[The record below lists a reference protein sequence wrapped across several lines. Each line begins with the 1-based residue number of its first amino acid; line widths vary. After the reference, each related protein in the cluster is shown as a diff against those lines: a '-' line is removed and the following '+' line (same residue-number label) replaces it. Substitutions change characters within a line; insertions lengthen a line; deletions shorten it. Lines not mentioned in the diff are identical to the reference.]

1 VYILDLNK
9 QQTHKKILGVLMKA
23 SLTLL
28 AFLITMLISPL
39 RYAEP
44 GFNGTAPGC
53 GGSGCHT
60 SQAGIL
66 TATVQSNLQVK
77 ISLPSATGNVAG
89 ELVDVNGN
97 VVAVMNPTNNP
108 FTLTAPSAGTYRVNA
123 GYKNPSRKW
132 DSTTVT
138 INVTGIANDL
148 IESTPHTY
156 KLYNNYPNPF
166 NPSTKIFY
174 SVPERS
180 QVTLKIYD
188 MIGNEVASPLNGE
201 KASGNYSFNFDAG
214 NLASGVYFYQLEAI
228 PLSGLRT
235 GFKETKKMIL
245 TK

>member
-1 VYILDLNK
+1 
-9 QQTHKKILGVLMKA
+9 MKA

-28 AFLITMLISPL
+28 TFLITMLNSPL
-39 RYAEP
+39 QYSEP

-53 GGSGCHT
+53 GGSDCHT

-66 TATVQSNLQVK
+66 SATVQSNLQVK
-77 ISLPSATGNVAG
+77 ITLSGTTADVAG
-89 ELVDVNGN
+89 ELVDVGGN
-97 VVAVMNPTNNP
+97 VVAVINKTSSNP
-108 FTLTAPSAGTYRVNA
+108 FTLTAPSAGTYKVNA
-123 GYKNPSRKW
+123 GYKDPSRRW

-138 INVTGIANDL
+138 IVVADIGNDL
-148 IESTPHTY
+148 IEATPHTY

-174 SVPERS
+174 SIPDRS

-188 MIGNEVASPLNGE
+188 MIGNEIATPVNEARS
-201 KASGNYSFNFDAG
+201 SGSYSFNFDAS
-214 NLASGVYFYQLEAI
+214 NLASGVYFYQLQAI
-228 PLSGLRT
+228 PLSGLHS